1 MNFLHYL
8 YIKADTSIRYGNIP
22 RIIISFPV
30 WAVALSL
37 IPLILVWWVQYFLTY
52 VIIYLLVLAVYPPK
66 FVNRKYDEWEK
77 KYGNMTSIWFYLYLV
92 SFILF
97 PVLKVY
103 LWTH

>member
-1 MNFLHYL
+1 M
-8 YIKADTSIRYGNIP
+8 P

-30 WAVALSL
+30 WAVALSF

-66 FVNRKYDEWEK
+66 LVNRKYDEWEK
-77 KYGNMTSIWFYLYLV
+77 RYGNMTSIWFYLYLV